1 MGSQNREWHE
11 QIARV
16 IAAQRTPEF
25 APQLVAAL
33 GTLIEFD
40 FSVMFAYR
48 GDERP
53 LDLFDNFG
61 ATRREVFV
69 TIYQEGPYLLDPFYQ
84 ACRDNVPPGLYR
96 IRDLAPDRFYQS
108 EYFRSYYVS
117 TGLSEEIAFLIA
129 LPGEVRVVISLMRA
143 GNRQGF
149 SEREMNRLR
158 EVEPFVLAAAG
169 YQWESLSAR
178 FSTNKIDPEYE
189 ILERYLDYAF
199 RNFGR
204 SLLTPREC
212 EVVSLV
218 LRGHS
223 SDSIARVLNIAPG
236 TVKIHRRNIYAKLG
250 ISSQA
255 NLFSLFISALSKRV
269 DQPRGAGEGAPVWG
283 PGAGP

>member
-1 MGSQNREWHE
+1 MSSQDRMWHE
-11 QIARV
+11 KIARV
-16 IAAQRTPEF
+16 VAAQRTPDF
-25 APQLVAAL
+25 THRLVEAL
-33 GTLIEFD
+33 GSLVEFD

-61 ATRREVFV
+61 ITRREVFV

-84 ACRDNVPPGLYR
+84 ACRNNTPAGLYR

-108 EYFRSYYVS
+108 EYFRSYYKS
-117 TGLSEEIAFLIA
+117 TGLSEEIGFIVA
-129 LPGEVRVVISLMRA
+129 LPGDVRVVMSLMRA
-143 GNRQGF
+143 GTRPAF

-158 EVEPFVLAAAG
+158 DVEPFVLAAAE
-169 YQWESLSAR
+169 YNWENLSAR
-178 FSTNKIDPEYE
+178 FSSNKVEPEHE
-189 ILERYLDYAF
+189 ILERYLDDAF

-204 SLLTPREC
+204 AVLTPREC

-223 SDSIARVLNIAPG
+223 SDSISRVLNIAPG
-236 TVKIHRRNIYAKLG
+236 TVKIHRRNIYSKLG

-255 NLFSLFISALSKRV
+255 NLFSLFISALSKPADR
-269 DQPRGAGEGAPVWG
+269 PELG
-283 PGAGP
+283 